1 MNKPDDF
8 DVWRLPD
15 DGLVEKVTNSVFCVQ
30 LLRCTRPHHT
40 LPPQVTIDQ
49 DKKVTDAVMMTL
61 EREDHTLGNMLRMQ
75 LLDDPNVLFCG
86 YRQKHPLEP
95 AIQLKVQTRSPNPGP
110 VQVVDSALIALNAE
124 LKTFKDRF
132 ETELR
137 AKQAESQGVPGMM

>member
-1 MNKPDDF
+1 
-8 DVWRLPD
+8 
-15 DGLVEKVTNSVFCVQ
+15 
-30 LLRCTRPHHT
+30 
-40 LPPQVTIDQ
+40 
-49 DKKVTDAVMMTL
+49 MMTL
-61 EREDHTLGNMLRMQ
+61 EREDHTLGNMIRMQ

-86 YRQKHPLEP
+86 YRQKPPLEP

-137 AKQAESQGVPGMM
+137 RKQEESQGVPGMM